1 MKKRLILIAA
11 ALAVVATIAGAA
23 WWFSRPVWPEFTDA
37 QNNEPQAVLK
47 VDRDYAHHIGDLIVV
62 DLFVSQPKDTFVDSK
77 TLSITGDF
85 ELSSAPE
92 IKTKQDENGTVTYR
106 FRLQVQTFKVK
117 PEHKLE
123 GSIGW
128 RANDKRHDL
137 TLPALS
143 IFWSNTYDGRKSLME
158 GDDPRVPVLWYTL
171 RHAVPLALS
180 SLLFLALT
188 AVALVNLIKLL
199 MKPKPVDQARVRTAE
214 LIELVRSG
222 RCTKAQHLELDGLV
236 RARYKIGPVPVA
248 KLDSPL
254 LSEQVVQFLRENEPA
269 IYAEDVLNG
278 EAQQRLFALGAQ
290 LLESWK

>member
-11 ALAVVATIAGAA
+11 ALAVVIAVVGAV
-23 WWFSRPVWPEFTDA
+23 WWFSRPVWPAFSDA
-37 QNNEPQAVLK
+37 PNKEPQAVLK
-47 VDRDYAHHIGDLIVV
+47 VDRDYARHIGDLIVV
-62 DLFVSQPKDTFVDSK
+62 DLFVRQPKDTFVDSK

-85 ELSSAPE
+85 ELSAAPE
-92 IKTKQDENGTVTYR
+92 IETRQDENGTVTYR

-117 PEHKLE
+117 PEHKVE

-180 SLLFLALT
+180 SLIFLALT
-188 AVALVNLIKLL
+188 AVALVNFIKLL
-199 MKPKPVDQARVRTAE
+199 RKPKPVDRARVRAAE
-214 LIELVRSG
+214 LIELVRTGS
-222 RCTKAQHLELDGLV
+222 CTKAQHLELDGLV

-254 LSEQVVQFLRENEPA
+254 LSEHVVQFLRENEPA

-278 EAQQRLFALGAQ
+278 EAQLRLSALGAR